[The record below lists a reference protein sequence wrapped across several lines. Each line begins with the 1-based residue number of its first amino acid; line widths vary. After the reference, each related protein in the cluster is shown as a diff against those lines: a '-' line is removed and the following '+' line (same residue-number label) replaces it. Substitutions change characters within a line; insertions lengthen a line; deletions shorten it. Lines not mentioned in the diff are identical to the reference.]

1 MASHILYAASGML
14 SDDSE
19 TERELGLMFGL
30 SLLAVCDE
38 VWVFGEVSSGMQQE
52 ITEAKK
58 LGKRVRYV
66 KEGI

>member
-1 MASHILYAASGML
+1 
-14 SDDSE
+14 
-19 TERELGLMFGL
+19 MFGL

-38 VWVFGEVSSGMQQE
+38 VWVFGDISAGMQQE

-66 KEGI
+66 KEGV

>member
-1 MASHILYAASGML
+1 ML
-14 SDDSE
+14 NDNSE
-19 TERELGLMFGL
+19 EERELGLMFGL

-38 VWVFGEVSSGMQQE
+38 IWVFGEVSAGMQQE

-58 LGKRVRYV
+58 LGKRVRYM